1 MSKRLSNSKRLQL
14 INKWLRGIDDDEYE
28 VFPCKTEGKYFVRP
42 RKTKLKQTTKNV
54 EEKTI
59 PKEQKE
65 LESEQNESEQES
77 IEEPT
82 VKPKTTN
89 EIKSIP
95 KSKIK
100 QTNLTTSNQFYDPT
114 INIEILNQ
122 LKLLGEEF
130 KMEREKKEQKRM
142 IKEVVHKQ
150 ITKPKM
156 QYNYT
161 DPDYTQQPNQDV
173 EIIEQPITCT
183 TLTRRRKNIFADVF

>member
-65 LESEQNESEQES
+65 IESEQNESEQES
-77 IEEPT
+77 IEEPI
-82 VKPKTTN
+82 VKPKTTS
-89 EIKSIP
+89 EVKSIP

-100 QTNLTTSNQFYDPT
+100 QTNLTTSNQFYYPT
-114 INIEILNQ
+114 INI
-122 LKLLGEEF
+122 
-130 KMEREKKEQKRM
+130 
-142 IKEVVHKQ
+142 
-150 ITKPKM
+150 
-156 QYNYT
+156 
-161 DPDYTQQPNQDV
+161 
-173 EIIEQPITCT
+173 
-183 TLTRRRKNIFADVF
+183 

>member
-65 LESEQNESEQES
+65 IESEQNESEQES

-82 VKPKTTN
+82 VKPKTTS
-89 EIKSIP
+89 EVKSIP

-130 KMEREKKEQKRM
+130 KNEREKKEQKRM
-142 IKEVVHKQ
+142 IKEVVQKQ
-150 ITKPKM
+150 ITKPKI

-161 DPDYTQQPNQDV
+161 DPDYTQQPNEDV
-173 EIIEQPITCT
+173 EIIEQPSPRT

>member
-65 LESEQNESEQES
+65 IESIKNESEQES
-77 IEEPT
+77 IEEPKET
-82 VKPKTTN
+82 PKTTN

-95 KSKIK
+95 KPKIR
-100 QTNLTTSNQFYDPT
+100 QTNVTTSNQFYDPT

-130 KMEREKKEQKRM
+130 KNEREKKEQKRM
-142 IKEVVHKQ
+142 IKEVVQKQ

-161 DPDYTQQPNQDV
+161 DPDYTQQPNEDV
-173 EIIEQPITCT
+173 EIIEQPSPYVASS
-183 TLTRRRKNIFADVF
+183 RRRKNIFADML